1 MIAIPVVDE
10 DYHLLGII
18 MVDEIMDVVEEEATE
33 DLGEFAASR
42 GALGIEISAFD
53 CCRKKSCRGLWDYC

>member
-1 MIAIPVVDE
+1 
-10 DYHLLGII
+10 

-42 GALGIEISAFD
+42 GALGIEISALIAAE
-53 CCRKKSCRGLWDYC
+53 KKSAVDYGIIADWDDYSTDH